1 MTAHE
6 VETFFNE
13 RRYSSISDEFPC
25 KIKYPKFYEAHKT
38 EIILHPGEMIFI
50 PAGWFH
56 LVFSDVLEDGVN
68 FAMNHWYH
76 VVEEG
81 RAMEGDSSD
90 LKPFKSTHDL
100 NFDPDK
106 VMRDDGKI
114 QVMISPNG
122 KFGSTSV
129 EPSKFE
135 EGLDVR
141 TWTWREFW
149 SQKRTDSYLVQHENM
164 DLKEYEPGRDN
175 WAASTMWVC
184 FDKLSTYLHYDR
196 QDNFL
201 MQIRGT
207 KKIHL
212 FPPEDH
218 QLLYTF
224 NPYPL
229 RTIEVLMSCW
239 GNWGYV
245 NIYSDCNIKEQVDTF
260 TNILGELDTVPIC
273 HKDLTNEYTSY
284 IERYKGKVVTL
295 QGWFPDWSPK
305 NEPQFIITKSQ
316 FIGNFK
322 FYHPHIHW
330 IVFLEDS
337 CIRVSRSEYEI
348 TKGSVVCFPNIYI
361 YNWSVKPD
369 TPVIVAVDHEST
381 EQERV

>member
-1 MTAHE
+1 MD

-13 RRYSSISDEFPC
+13 RRYSPISDEFPC

-38 EIILHPGEMIFI
+38 EITLVPGDMIFI

-56 LVFSDVLEDGVN
+56 LVLSDVFEDGVN
-68 FAMNHWYH
+68 FAMNHWYN
-76 VVEEG
+76 VEEEG
-81 RAMEGDSSD
+81 RAMEGETS
-90 LKPFKSTHDL
+90 LLPFKSKHEL
-100 NFDPDK
+100 NIDPNK
-106 VMRDDGKI
+106 IMRDDGKI

-129 EPSKFE
+129 EPSKFA

-141 TWTWREFW
+141 TWTWGEFW
-149 SQKRTDSYLVQHENM
+149 SQKRKDSYLVQHENI
-164 DLKEYEPGRDN
+164 DLKEYEPGRDY
-175 WAASTMWVC
+175 WSASTMWVC

-207 KKIHL
+207 KRILL

-229 RTIEVLMSCW
+229 RIIEVLMSCW

-245 NIYSDCNIKEQVDTF
+245 NIYSDCHVGEQVDTF
-260 TNILGELDTVPIC
+260 ISILGDLDKVIVG
-273 HKDLTNEYTSY
+273 HQDLSTEYASY
-284 IERYKGKVVTL
+284 IDRYKEKIIKL
-295 QGWFPDWSPK
+295 QGWFPEWRPK
-305 NEPQFIITKSQ
+305 CEPQFIITKSQ
-316 FIGNFK
+316 FIGNYQ

-330 IVFLEDS
+330 IIFLSDS
-337 CIRVSRSEYEI
+337 IIRVSRSEYVL
-348 TKGSVVCFPNIYI
+348 TKGSVICFPNTYI
-361 YNWSVKPD
+361 YNWSIKPD
-369 TPVIVAVDHEST
+369 TPVILAVAREST
-381 EQERV
+381 EQESV

>member
-1 MTAHE
+1 MDMDQ
-6 VETFFNE
+6 FFNE
-13 RRYSSISDEFPC
+13 RRYSPISDEFPC

-38 EIILHPGEMIFI
+38 EITLCPGEMVFI

-56 LVFSDVLEDGVN
+56 LVFSDVFEDGVN

-76 VVEEG
+76 VVDEGRMEEG
-81 RAMEGDSSD
+81 ESSD

-100 NFDPDK
+100 DFYPDK
-106 VMRDDGKI
+106 VMRDDGEI
-114 QVMISPNG
+114 RVMISPNG

-149 SQKRTDSYLVQHENM
+149 SQKRKDSYLVQHENM
-164 DLKEYEPGRDN
+164 DLKEYEPGRDH

-184 FDKLSTYLHYDR
+184 FAKLSTYLHYDR

-201 MQIRGT
+201 MQIKGT

-229 RTIEVLMSCW
+229 STIQILMNCW
-239 GNWGYV
+239 GNWNYV
-245 NIYSDCNIKEQVDTF
+245 QIYHDSPIKGFLDKFTSISGEVDH
-260 TNILGELDTVPIC
+260 P
-273 HKDLTNEYTSY
+273 DLKREYISY
-284 IERYKGKVVTL
+284 IGRYTEKVMEI
-295 QGWFPDWSPK
+295 QGWMPTWSSNSEPK
-305 NEPQFIITKSQ
+305 FMVTKSE
-316 FIGNFK
+316 FIGNFT
-322 FYHPHIHW
+322 FFHPHIHC
-330 IVFLEDS
+330 IFFLTDS
-337 CIRVSRSEYEI
+337 CIRVSRSEYFI
-348 TKGSVVCFPNIYI
+348 TAGSVVCFPNIYI
-361 YNWSVKPD
+361 YNWCVKPD
-369 TPVIVAVDHEST
+369 TIVILAVAREST
-381 EQERV
+381 EQGSV